1 VTQSRTLA
9 VALAAALA
17 LPGSI
22 RAQEPARREI
32 PRLEFRKDGVWRRQA
47 RSVRAQRARLLAG
60 HRFGALNAP
69 LAAGAGG
76 RAAGAPLSGAAAVSG
91 VLGVPAVLFKFKNT
105 PATQLRNTTEYN
117 DVLFAPAPTG
127 ASAGRPYTYASWY
140 AQLSNNLL
148 NIQGATYGYAALDS
162 NEVTYTGASGT
173 CSGSPIGGSDC
184 NGLFSNDAFTRMQ
197 NGLRLALKKI
207 DAQVDWTQ
215 YDSDGDGYVDL
226 VAFIPPPL
234 DGACGPAGNNH
245 LWSHRSYLQDLLG
258 AVVPY
263 TTHSVNGSGVHI
275 KVADYILESGV
286 GGESGCDTSQI
297 MPIGTVAHETGHGLG
312 LPDLYDVNYLT
323 AGIGRYSLMGF
334 GPYFSGISPA
344 RMDVWSLSQLGWVT
358 VVPLLNAGTYSFGP
372 APISD
377 TAFYLP
383 VAGSNPRGE
392 YFLLENREGA
402 QSDTP
407 MIRRNCEVWYQPA
420 PPPSNCGG
428 GLLVY
433 HIDSAQIAQHGLDM
447 DNTVNSGSIHGVEV
461 VQGDGF
467 GNLDASLNGCAG
479 PFSGCYDYGDA
490 GDPYP
495 GVDGSTRLAISTLPS
510 NVLNTG
516 ACSGFRVDTI
526 SQLGTNGPVRF
537 VLILGDSLS
546 VTTAP
551 RLPGGMWGYSY
562 STGLNAACGAGSYTW
577 VVDSAAPPPGMVLSS
592 AGVLSGPP
600 TDTGTYLFRVSATD
614 GAQTSQRTMTLRVAE
629 PSLTLRQVLNVAFPG
644 PLPASDDQR
653 RYLDLQGNGNGA
665 LDIGDVLRWLQRT
678 GNVGAVARLRL
689 TGGRP

>member
-1 VTQSRTLA
+1 MTQSRTLA

-234 DGACGPAGNNH
+234 DGACGPAGCQGRLSGEMGLAQTARRVAAPAAVH
-245 LWSHRSYLQDLLG
+245 TPTASHKERRWRERYRTIRRRAPRRATCPRRWG
-258 AVVPY
+258 Y
-263 TTHSVNGSGVHI
+263 TTSSSIARGDAAKTIRPLGCADARGSATADSGEPRHRFRLSCL
-275 KVADYILESGV
+275 VAS
-286 GGESGCDTSQI
+286 
-297 MPIGTVAHETGHGLG
+297 
-312 LPDLYDVNYLT
+312 
-323 AGIGRYSLMGF
+323 IGR
-334 GPYFSGISPA
+334 A
-344 RMDVWSLSQLGWVT
+344 WS
-358 VVPLLNAGTYSFGP
+358 
-372 APISD
+372 
-377 TAFYLP
+377 
-383 VAGSNPRGE
+383 R
-392 YFLLENREGA
+392 
-402 QSDTP
+402 
-407 MIRRNCEVWYQPA
+407 
-420 PPPSNCGG
+420 
-428 GLLVY
+428 
-433 HIDSAQIAQHGLDM
+433 
-447 DNTVNSGSIHGVEV
+447 
-461 VQGDGF
+461 
-467 GNLDASLNGCAG
+467 
-479 PFSGCYDYGDA
+479 
-490 GDPYP
+490 
-495 GVDGSTRLAISTLPS
+495 
-510 NVLNTG
+510 
-516 ACSGFRVDTI
+516 
-526 SQLGTNGPVRF
+526 
-537 VLILGDSLS
+537 
-546 VTTAP
+546 
-551 RLPGGMWGYSY
+551 
-562 STGLNAACGAGSYTW
+562 
-577 VVDSAAPPPGMVLSS
+577 
-592 AGVLSGPP
+592 
-600 TDTGTYLFRVSATD
+600 
-614 GAQTSQRTMTLRVAE
+614 TLRG
-629 PSLTLRQVLNVAFPG
+629 RG
-644 PLPASDDQR
+644 
-653 RYLDLQGNGNGA
+653 
-665 LDIGDVLRWLQRT
+665 RWW
-678 GNVGAVARLRL
+678 
-689 TGGRP
+689 